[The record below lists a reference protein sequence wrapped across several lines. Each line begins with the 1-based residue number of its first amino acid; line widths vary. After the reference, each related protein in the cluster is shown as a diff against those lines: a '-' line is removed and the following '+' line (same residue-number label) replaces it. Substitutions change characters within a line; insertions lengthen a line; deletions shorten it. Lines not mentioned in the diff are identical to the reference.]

1 MSIVLPINKV
11 QSFRTPAHRFMQGH
25 RTVFTFAL
33 DLSQFDSI
41 LPQRIDEDVVR
52 EANRRLT
59 PSHAKKIEN
68 YLKNYDDWVLGAILL
83 GIDSEAV
90 KFTPFKD
97 KEGNPNPMFGELE
110 IPYNRMNSLK
120 LFDGQ
125 HRRRAIQD
133 LLAALVSQ
141 ENELRRSIDDE
152 IESGQHPD
160 TVKML
165 REQLEEAREKR
176 KSLETQSLPIVLYKE
191 GNIKALRQMFADA
204 AKTKSI
210 EAVTRARFDDRDPF
224 NRAAYEIRERS
235 ELFRN
240 DRIEMERNTVA
251 RTSPCLLAFNQLS
264 TTLKTLMFGYY
275 GRVSRIRNTELQMDH
290 EPIVKLGIEWADDF
304 LPACCGEYEQ
314 LLNPEIE
321 DASVIPTMRRKTF
334 ALNATVLR
342 VLAACFHSWREEVGK
357 DTEPLARFLRR
368 HSFKNSL
375 KNPMLLRAG
384 LVRPGDT
391 SPVARR
397 QEVQKAIRYI
407 MRNAKRYENK
417 KAENNG

>member
-1 MSIVLPINKV
+1 MPIVLPAGEV
-11 QSFRTPAHRFMQGH
+11 QSFRIPAHRFTQGH

-33 DLSQFDSI
+33 DLRQLDSI

-59 PSHAKKIEN
+59 PSHAKRIEN
-68 YLKNYDDWVLGAILL
+68 YLKEHEDWVLGAILL
-83 GIDSEAV
+83 GIDTEAV
-90 KFTPFKD
+90 TFNPFLD
-97 KEGNPNPMFGELE
+97 ENGRPNPMFGELK
-110 IPYNRMNSLK
+110 IPYNRMNSLR

-133 LLAALVSQ
+133 MLSGFVKE
-141 ENELRRSIDDE
+141 ENELLRSIDDE
-152 IESGQHPD
+152 NESDQGPD
-160 TVKML
+160 TAKML
-165 REQLEEAREKR
+165 KERLAQVREKR
-176 KSLETQSLPIVLYKE
+176 EFLETQSLPIVLYKE

-235 ELFRN
+235 ELFRCG
-240 DRIEMERNTVA
+240 RIEMERNTVA
-251 RTSPCLLAFNQLS
+251 RTSPSLLAFNQLA

-275 GRVSRIRNTELQMDH
+275 GRVSRIRNTELQVDH

-321 DASVIPTMRRKTF
+321 DASVIPDIRRKTF

-342 VLAACFHSWREEVGK
+342 VLAACFHGWREEVGE
-357 DTEPLARFLRR
+357 DTERLAEFLRK
-368 HSFKNSL
+368 HSFKNTL
-375 KNPMLLRAG
+375 KKPMLVRAG

-391 SPVARR
+391 SPVARK

-407 MRNAKRYENK
+407 LRNAKRHEDK
-417 KAENNG
+417 KGNNDG

>member
-1 MSIVLPINKV
+1 MSIVLPVSEV
-11 QSFRTPAHRFMQGH
+11 QSFRIPAHRFTQGH

-33 DLSQFDSI
+33 DLRQLDSI

-59 PSHAKKIEN
+59 PSHAKRIEN
-68 YLKNYDDWVLGAILL
+68 YLREHEDWVLGAILL
-83 GIDSEAV
+83 GIDPDAV
-90 KFTPFKD
+90 TFNPFPD
-97 KEGNPNPMFGELE
+97 ENGRPNPMFGELE
-110 IPYNRMNSLK
+110 IPYNRMNSLR

-133 LLAALVSQ
+133 LLAGSIKE
-141 ENELRRSIDDE
+141 ENELLQFIDDE
-152 IESGQHPD
+152 NESGENPD
-160 TVKML
+160 AARML
-165 REQLEEAREKR
+165 NEQLGQVREKR
-176 KSLETQSLPIVLYKE
+176 KFLETQSLPVVLYKE
-191 GNIKALRQMFADA
+191 GNVKALRQMFADA

-210 EAVTRARFDDRDPF
+210 ESVTRARFDDRDPF

-240 DRIEMERNTVA
+240 GRVEMERNTVA
-251 RTSPCLLAFNQLS
+251 RTSPSLLAFNQLA

-275 GRVSRIRNTELQMDH
+275 GRVSRIRNTELQIDH

-314 LLNPEIE
+314 LLNPETE
-321 DASVIPTMRRKTF
+321 DVSVIPAMRRKTF

-342 VLAACFHSWREEVGK
+342 VLAACFHGWQEEMGE
-357 DTEPLARFLRR
+357 DTGSLAEFLRK
-368 HSFKNSL
+368 HSFKNTL
-375 KNPMLLRAG
+375 KKPMLVQAG

-407 MRNAKRYENK
+407 LRNAKRHERK
-417 KAENNG
+417 KVSDDG

>member
-1 MSIVLPINKV
+1 MSIVLPTNEV
-11 QSFRTPAHRFMQGH
+11 QSFRIPAHRFTQGH

-33 DLSQFDSI
+33 DLRQLDSI

-68 YLKNYDDWVLGAILL
+68 YLRSHDDWVLGAILL

-90 KFTPFKD
+90 EFTPFKD
-97 KEGNPNPMFGELE
+97 KEGSPNPMFGELK
-110 IPYNRMNSLK
+110 IPYNRMNGLK

-133 LLAALVSQ
+133 LLAGLVNQ
-141 ENELRRSIDDE
+141 ENELLRSIDDE
-152 IESGQHPD
+152 GENGQHSD

-165 REQLEEAREKR
+165 REQLEETREKR
-176 KSLETQSLPIVLYKE
+176 KSFETQSLPIVLYKE
-191 GNIKALRQMFADA
+191 GNVKALKQMFADA

-240 DRIEMERNTVA
+240 DRIEMERNTVV
-251 RTSPCLLAFNQLS
+251 RTSPCLLTFNQLS

-275 GRVSRIRNTELQMDH
+275 GRVSRIRNTELQVNH
-290 EPIVKLGIEWADDF
+290 EPIVNLGIEWADDF
-304 LPACCGEYEQ
+304 LPACCSEYEQ
-314 LLNPEIE
+314 LLNPEVE

-342 VLAACFHSWREEVGK
+342 VLAACFHSWREEMGET
-357 DTEPLARFLRR
+357 TEPLAEFLRG
-368 HSFKNSL
+368 HSFKNTL
-375 KNPMLLRAG
+375 KNPMLVRAG
-384 LVRPGDT
+384 LVRPGDIT
-391 SPVARR
+391 PVARR
-397 QEVQKAIRYI
+397 QEVQGAIRYI
-407 MRNAKRYENK
+407 LRNAKRHGGK
-417 KAENNG
+417 KVKRDG

>member
-1 MSIVLPINKV
+1 MSIVLPVSQI
-11 QSFRTPAHRFMQGH
+11 QSFQIPAHRFTQGR

-33 DLSQFDSI
+33 DLRQLDSI

-59 PSHAKKIEN
+59 PSHAKKIES
-68 YLKNYDDWVLGAILL
+68 YLRTHDDWVLGAILL

-90 KFTPFKD
+90 KFTSFED

-110 IPYNRMNSLK
+110 IPYDCMNSLR

-133 LLAALVSQ
+133 LLAGFVNE
-141 ENELRRSIDDE
+141 ENKLLRSIDE
-152 IESGQHPD
+152 ESENPD
-160 TVKML
+160 TATTLK
-165 REQLEEAREKR
+165 EQLAEVREKR
-176 KSLETQSLPIVLYKE
+176 ESLEKQSLPIVLYKE
-191 GNIKALRQMFADA
+191 GDIRALRQMFADA
-204 AKTKSI
+204 AQTKPI

-224 NRAAYEIRERS
+224 NRAAYEIREQS

-251 RTSPCLLAFNQLS
+251 RTSPCLLAFNQLA

-275 GRVSRIRNTELQMDH
+275 GRVSRIRNMELQADH
-290 EPIVKLGIEWADDF
+290 EPIVKLGLEWADDF
-304 LPACCGEYEQ
+304 LPASCKEYEE
-314 LLNPEIE
+314 LMDSEID
-321 DASVIPTMRRKTF
+321 DASAIPDMRRETF

-342 VLAACFHSWREEVGK
+342 VLAACFHGWREEV
-357 DTEPLARFLRR
+357 DQNTEPLAEFLSK
-368 HSFKNSL
+368 HSFKSSL
-375 KNPMLLRAG
+375 KKSLPVRAG
-384 LVRPGDT
+384 LVMPGAT

-397 QEVQKAIRYI
+397 QEVQNAIRYI
-407 MRNAKRYENK
+407 LRNAKRH
-417 KAENNG
+417 GDRR